1 MNEIPQL
8 KTHHSMAEDSFS
20 IRVEILLEED
30 QNIFQNLF
38 FCFVFFNKYFTRLF
52 PSGVV
57 AAAAGPLRQLIEIK
71 IIKTIDG

>member
-1 MNEIPQL
+1 
-8 KTHHSMAEDSFS
+8 
-20 IRVEILLEED
+20 
-30 QNIFQNLF
+30 LF
-38 FCFVFFNKYFTRLF
+38 CFFNKYFTRLF